1 MQAQS
6 KFNRF
11 LRKVT
16 LGQVLLWIL
25 MLFLIL
31 AMIIPLLNIFA
42 RSISDPALSAS
53 MNGMDILPRGFSTLN
68 YQVVFSN
75 NLIVPAI
82 MNSLF
87 ITVVGTVLNVFLTT
101 TAAYALTRPGLMFK
115 KYIMGFLIVMML
127 FDPGYVPEYLVVQKF
142 GLMNNHWSVILVTA
156 VNVYY
161 LVICMRYFEAV
172 PISLY
177 EAATVEGAGHMRIYA
192 QVFLPLAKAGVA
204 TICMFYAVVRWNEY
218 FRAGIYLTSSSKTT
232 LQVILRQFVVSGD
245 TAAIIGAQNLLNYN
259 EFAKIDYAALKSATI
274 VIAIVPI
281 LLLYPIVLRFYA
293 KDLMAGAIKE

>member
-1 MQAQS
+1 M
-6 KFNRF
+6 KKKLMHW
-11 LRKVT
+11 LRHFSI
-16 LGQVLLWIL
+16 GQMVLAVFMIL
-25 MLFLIL
+25 ISLT
-31 AMIIPLLNIFA
+31 MIVPLLNILA
-42 RSISDPALSAS
+42 RSLSDPAQSAS
-53 MNGMDILPRGFSTLN
+53 MNGLEIIPRGFSLLN

-75 NLIVPAI
+75 NLLVPAI
-82 MNSLF
+82 WNSIY
-87 ITVVGTVLNVFLTT
+87 ITVIGTLINVMLTT
-101 TAAYALTRPGLMFK
+101 SAAYVLTRPGLLFK
-115 KYIMGFLIVMML
+115 KCIMGFLVVMML
-127 FDPGYVPEYLVVQKF
+127 FDPGFVPEYLVIQKF
-142 GLMNNHWSVILVTA
+142 NLMNNPWSVILVSA

-172 PISLY
+172 PISMY
-177 EAATVEGAGHMRIYA
+177 EAATIEGASHPRIYL
-192 QVFLPLAKAGVA
+192 QIFLPLAKAGVA
-204 TICMFYAVVRWNEY
+204 TLCMFYAVVRWNEY

-259 EFAKIDYAALKSATI
+259 EFARVDYGALKSATI

>member
-31 AMIIPLLNIFA
+31 TMIIPLLNIIA

-53 MNGMDILPRGFSTLN
+53 MNGMDILPRGFSALN